1 MMKVVVMTMVTT
13 KVVFMVKVVAMMKV
27 VVMGVM
33 VFIKYLCPWFLL
45 LSMVTEC
52 WCTMCIANGSGDGKG
67 EGVLHCGY
75 HVKPWKCYRQNHR
88 GFSR

>member
-1 MMKVVVMTMVTT
+1 VVAMMKVVVMP
-13 KVVFMVKVVAMMKV
+13 KV

-52 WCTMCIANGSGDGKG
+52 
-67 EGVLHCGY
+67 
-75 HVKPWKCYRQNHR
+75 
-88 GFSR
+88 